1 MKLQLVYFARV
12 REQLGLDAEALQC
25 PAQVSRVDQLIDYLV
40 AERGERWQAVLK
52 APNLLVAVN
61 QEMVS
66 LSATLAEGDEV
77 AFFPPVTGG

>member
-12 REQLGLDAEALQC
+12 REQLDLDAEVLQC
-25 PAQVSRVDQLIDYLV
+25 PAELCRVDQLIDYLV
-40 AERGERWQAVLK
+40 AERGERWQTVLK

-66 LSATLAEGDEV
+66 LSTSLADGDEV

>member
-12 REQLGLDAEALQC
+12 REQLGLDSETLQC
-25 PAQVSRVDQLIDYLV
+25 PIAVTRVEELIDYLV
-40 AERGERWQAVLK
+40 SERGERWQSVLK

-61 QEMVS
+61 QEMVGVSTS
-66 LSATLAEGDEV
+66 LADGDEV